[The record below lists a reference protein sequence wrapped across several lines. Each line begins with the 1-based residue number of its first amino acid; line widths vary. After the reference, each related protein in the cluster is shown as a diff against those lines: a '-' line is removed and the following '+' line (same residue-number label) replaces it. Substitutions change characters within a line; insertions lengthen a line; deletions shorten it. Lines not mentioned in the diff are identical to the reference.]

1 MGAVFNSRI
10 SDFAS
15 RGAVLTCAAQAQ
27 GAWHLLLEARSARIC
42 YTSKRPRG
50 VLHWTSQVLSK
61 CPRGK

>member
-50 VLHWTSQVLSK
+50 VLHWTS
-61 CPRGK
+61 